1 MKSRSEWSII
11 LDILRIIYEE
21 EKEGKVKKTR
31 IMHKA
36 NLDWKN
42 FQKRFNF
49 LLDKE
54 LIESISDLEKGESY
68 YLTEKGID
76 LMRRLR
82 EVEKILK

>member
-1 MKSRSEWSII
+1 MKTRSEWRII
-11 LDILRIIYEE
+11 LDILRVIYEE

-42 FQKRFNF
+42 FQKRFNS
-49 LLDKE
+49 LLDKGV
-54 LIESISDLEKGESY
+54 IESTSDPEKGESY

-76 LMRRLR
+76 LMKRLR
-82 EVEKILK
+82 EVEVILK